1 MTVNRWALVGV
12 AAVLSVAI
20 LAGCSPEVSD
30 DVPAE
35 PDMSEEASETSIN
48 VDDLPGD
55 VSPEGVIV
63 AALLLQSGDI
73 ARAVEE
79 GLVSPAEVEY
89 AREAIASGTLQQW
102 VDVAVVK

>member
-1 MTVNRWALVGV
+1 MVV
-12 AAVLSVAI
+12 
-20 LAGCSPEVSD
+20 AGCTGSSPEGLPPEPEMSD
-30 DVPAE
+30 
-35 PDMSEEASETSIN
+35 ETTQSPIN
-48 VDDLPGD
+48 LEDLPAD

-89 AREAIASGTLQQW
+89 AREAIQEGTLQLW
-102 VDVAVVK
+102 VDAAVVK